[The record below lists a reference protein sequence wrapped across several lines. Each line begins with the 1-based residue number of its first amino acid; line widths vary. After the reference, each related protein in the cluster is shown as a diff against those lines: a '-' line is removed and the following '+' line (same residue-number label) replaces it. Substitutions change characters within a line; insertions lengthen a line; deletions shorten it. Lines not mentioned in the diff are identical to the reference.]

1 MKKGYPFS
9 ALCIE
14 GKKAGSKMKQGPYSL
29 LPFTP
34 DTMRTF
40 KQEILIDLPG
50 LLQKATQKQ
59 LIAKLPDLTREGR
72 EMSYIAAFEALRM
85 FRAMTREH
93 QAQYSDMQKSQLA
106 EIEVEWC
113 LDIIGRLHDKVG
125 E

>member
-1 MKKGYPFS
+1 
-9 ALCIE
+9 
-14 GKKAGSKMKQGPYSL
+14 MKQGPHSL

-34 DTMRTF
+34 DTMRSF
-40 KQEILIDLPG
+40 QQEIVVDLPV

-93 QAQYSDMQKSQLA
+93 QAQYSDAQKSQLA